1 MFYEFRNIGDSEYVR
16 IDTENNMNFPKHI
29 HQSFE
34 IMLVTDGTMDVA
46 VDRREFTLEE
56 GEAIFIFPNQVH
68 SLKSDKSE
76 HITFVFSPLL
86 VNAYFTGIKDKVPE
100 NPVFTPDKNIIKALY
115 SLSADSSVLLKK
127 GVLYTVCAEFDKNT
141 GYVSPDYKSRH
152 FYEIFSYIENNYTKE
167 CSLSEAAKQIG
178 MNYSYVSRDFMR
190 LVGMSFNDYV
200 NLMRL
205 NMACHLLK
213 NTEYSITECALES
226 GFGSTHTFNR
236 NFREHYGVTPYKY
249 RKSQKDAEKRQI

>member
-1 MFYEFRNIGDSEYVR
+1 MFYEFRNIGDSEYMR

-34 IMLVTDGTMDVA
+34 IMFVTDGTMDVT
-46 VDRREFTLEE
+46 VDRRDYTLKK
-56 GEAIFIFPNQVH
+56 GDAIFIFPNQVH
-68 SLKSDKSE
+68 SLRSDKSE

-86 VNAYFTGIKDKVPE
+86 VNAYFSKIKDKIPAS
-100 NPVFTPDKNIIKALY
+100 PVFGPDEYITKALY
-115 SLSADSSVLLKK
+115 SLSADSSVILKK
-127 GVLYTVCAEFDKNT
+127 GVLYSVCAAFDKNT
-141 GYVSPDYKSRH
+141 EYVPPDYKSRH

-178 MNYSYVSRDFMR
+178 MNYSYVSRDFAR

-236 NFREHYGVTPYKY
+236 NFKERYGVTPYKY
-249 RKSQKDAEKRQI
+249 RKSQKDDEKRQI

>member
-16 IDTENNMNFPKHI
+16 VDTENNMNYPKHI

-34 IMLVTDGTMDVA
+34 IMLVTDGEMQIS
-46 VDRREFTLEE
+46 VDQNSYTLNK
-56 GEAIFIFPNQVH
+56 GDAIFIFPNQVH
-68 SLKSDKSE
+68 SLNSEKSE
-76 HITFVFSPLL
+76 HITYVFSPLL
-86 VNAYFTGIKDKVPE
+86 VNAYSSKLKNKVPAD
-100 NPVFTPDKNIIKALY
+100 PVFRPDEYVVKALGA
-115 SLSADSSVLLKK
+115 LSADSSVMLKK
-127 GVLYTVCAEFDKNT
+127 GVLYSVCAAFDK
-141 GYVSPDYKSRH
+141 GAEYVPPNYKNRH
-152 FYEIFSYIENNYTKE
+152 LFEIFSYIENNYTKE
-167 CSLSEAAKQIG
+167 CSLGEAAKQIG
-178 MNYSYVSRDFMR
+178 MNYSYISRDFAR

-236 NFREHYGVTPYKY
+236 NFKERYGITPYKY
-249 RKSQKDAEKRQI
+249 RKSVKEK

>member
-16 IDTENNMNFPKHI
+16 VDTENNMNFPRHI

-34 IMLVTDGTMDVA
+34 IMFVTDGTIDVT
-46 VDRREFTLEE
+46 VDRREYALKK
-56 GEAIFIFPNQVH
+56 GDAIFIFPNQVH
-68 SLKSDKSE
+68 SLKSEKSE

-86 VNAYFTGIKDKVPE
+86 VNAYFIGIKDKVPD
-100 NPVFTPDKNIIKALY
+100 NPVFCPDGYITKALY
-115 SLSADSSVLLKK
+115 SLSSDSSVILKK
-127 GVLYTVCAEFDKNT
+127 GVLYSVCAEFDKNT
-141 GYVSPDYKSRH
+141 KYVPPDYKSRH

-178 MNYSYVSRDFMR
+178 MNYSYVSRDFSR

-200 NLMRL
+200 NIMRL

-213 NTEYSITECALES
+213 NTEFSITECALES

-236 NFREHYGVTPYKY
+236 NFKKQYGITPFQY
-249 RKSQKDAEKRQI
+249 RKSLKDGEKKQL